1 MSPPA
6 YRLSRSTTTSGSA
19 FASFFFG
26 LIAAILGIAGFFTY
40 MIILWPCALLA
51 VIAAILSDPKEQ
63 HITYCEACGNDVAP
77 TSKRCPHCHTE
88 LIAPPR
94 PRRRLPPILLGTLIF
109 AALIG
114 LFFLWLSL
122 RS

>member
-1 MSPPA
+1 MNAPA
-6 YRLSRSTTTSGSA
+6 YRLSRSTTTSGSD
-19 FASFFFG
+19 FASFFFS

-40 MIILWPCALLA
+40 MLIFWPCALLA
-51 VIAAILSDPKEQ
+51 AIAAILSDAKTQ
-63 HITYCEACGNDVAP
+63 IITYCDACGNDVAP
-77 TSKRCPHCHTE
+77 TSRHCPHCHTD

-94 PRRRLPPILLGTLIF
+94 RRRLSPILLGTLIF

>member
-1 MSPPA
+1 MSSPA
-6 YRLSRSTTTSGSA
+6 YRLSRSTTTGSA
-19 FASFFFG
+19 GASFFFT
-26 LIAAILGIAGFFTY
+26 LIAGAFAVAGFYAY
-40 MIILWPCALLA
+40 MIIFWPFALLA

-77 TSKRCPHCHTE
+77 TSKRCRHCQTE

-94 PRRRLPPILLGTLIF
+94 PRRRLSPILLGTLIF
-109 AALIG
+109 AALIA